1 MTEDWVALHFFLP
14 DNVLC
19 YYKGLLLLHNPY
31 SGLSHLSAAYAF
43 PRPLSETI
51 LGVNE
56 SQRQCSL
63 WRGSIAL
70 LNILSGHVGKIQ
82 LMVF

>member
-1 MTEDWVALHFFLP
+1 MTEDWMALHLFLP
-14 DNVLC
+14 DGVLC
-19 YYKGLLLLHNPY
+19 YYTAHNPY

-43 PRPLSETI
+43 PRLLSESI

-63 WRGSIAL
+63 
-70 LNILSGHVGKIQ
+70 
-82 LMVF
+82 